1 MIERFNSA
9 CCYPTLPEVFGK
21 EFSYYE
27 EICAIITKLNEVISA
42 INNFNGVTKEYVDNQ
57 LTALESDLTRLIEE
71 TNVQTKQ
78 ELIGIISE
86 IQNSII
92 DLKTYI
98 DNKAYSAL
106 LDSKSYTDNKC
117 NDIWIEIDKINFEGM
132 QVFNPVKGYTTFI
145 GTALNDIYE
154 IFRFNAFTA
163 NEYDAEKFT
172 ADFYDSQLISAT
184 AFDFFGKAYFNG
196 YCKVFNPVTGERVNV
211 QTTINSLADLH
222 RQPLT
227 AKSYDDKQL
236 TATVYDSKQ
245 ITAYNY
251 DFEGQIY
258 LN

>member
-1 MIERFNSA
+1 MNQCFKSA

-27 EICAIITKLNEVISA
+27 EICALITKLNEVIA
-42 INNFNGVTKEYVDNQ
+42 EVNNFNGVTKDYVDNQ
-57 LTALESDLTRLIEE
+57 LTALESDLTRLIAE
-71 TNVQTKQ
+71 TNAQTKQ

-98 DNKAYSAL
+98 DSKADNVLIS
-106 LDSKSYTDNKC
+106 SMRYTDNKC
-117 NDIWIEIDKINFEGM
+117 HELQIEIDKINFEGL

-163 NEYDAEKFT
+163 NEYDAEEFT

-184 AFDFFGKAYFNG
+184 TFDFFGKAYFNG
-196 YCKVFNPVTGERVNV
+196 YCKVFNPITGTRDSV
-211 QTTINSLADLH
+211 QTAIDSLADLH

-227 AKSYDDKQL
+227 AKGYDDKQL

-245 ITAYNY
+245 ITAYQY
-251 DFEGQIY
+251 DFEGQLY

>member
-9 CCYPTLPEVFGK
+9 CCYPTLPEIFGK

-27 EICAIITKLNEVISA
+27 EICAIITKLNEVIA
-42 INNFNGVTKEYVDNQ
+42 EVNNFNGVTQEYVDNQ
-57 LTALESDLTRLIEE
+57 LTALESELTRLIQA
-71 TNVQTKQ
+71 TNAQTKQ

-98 DNKAYSAL
+98 NNKADNVLIESIR
-106 LDSKSYTDNKC
+106 YTDDMAFYLQTK
-117 NDIWIEIDKINFEGM
+117 IDKINFEGV
-132 QVFNPVKGYTTFI
+132 QVFNPVKGYDTFI

-163 NEYDAEKFT
+163 NEYDAEEFT
-172 ADFYDSQLISAT
+172 ADFYDNQLISAT
-184 AFDFFGKAYFNG
+184 CYDFFGKAYFNG
-196 YCKVFNPVTGERVNV
+196 YCKVFNPVTGERDSV
-211 QTTINSLADLH
+211 QTAINSLADLH
-222 RQPLT
+222 RQALT
-227 AKSYDDKQL
+227 AKGYDDKQL

-245 ITAYNY
+245 ITAYQY
-251 DFEGQIY
+251 DSEGQIY

>member
-9 CCYPTLPEVFGK
+9 CCYPTLPEIFGK

-27 EICAIITKLNEVISA
+27 EICAIITKLNEVIA
-42 INNFNGVTKEYVDNQ
+42 EVNNFNGVTQEYVDNQ
-57 LTALESDLTRLIEE
+57 LTALESELTRLIQA
-71 TNVQTKQ
+71 TNAQTKQ

-98 DNKAYSAL
+98 NNKADNAL
-106 LDSKSYTDNKC
+106 IQSIRYTDEKC
-117 NDIWIEIDKINFEGM
+117 FDLQTKIDKINFEGV

-163 NEYDAEKFT
+163 NEYDAEEFT
-172 ADFYDSQLISAT
+172 ADFYDNQLISAT
-184 AFDFFGKAYFNG
+184 CYDFFGKAYFNG
-196 YCKVFNPVTGERVNV
+196 YCKVFNPVTGERDSV
-211 QTTINSLADLH
+211 QTAIDSLADLH

-227 AKSYDDKQL
+227 AKGYDDKQL

-245 ITAYNY
+245 ITANQY

>member
-1 MIERFNSA
+1 MIQCFKSA

-27 EICAIITKLNEVISA
+27 EICALITKLNEVIA
-42 INNFNGVTKEYVDNQ
+42 EVNNFNGVTQEYVDNQ

-106 LDSKSYTDNKC
+106 LESKSYTDNKC
-117 NDIWIEIDKINFEGM
+117 NELQVEIDKINFEGV
-132 QVFNPVKGYTTFI
+132 QVFNPVKGYNTFI

-163 NEYDAEKFT
+163 NEYDAEEFT

-184 AFDFFGKAYFNG
+184 TFDFFGKAYFNG
-196 YCKVFNPVTGERVNV
+196 YCKVFNPLTGTRDSV
-211 QTTINSLADLH
+211 QTAIDSLADLH
-222 RQPLT
+222 RKPLT
-227 AKSYDDKQL
+227 AKEYDDKQF
-236 TATVYDSKQ
+236 TATIYDSKQ
-245 ITAYNY
+245 ITAYQY
-251 DFEGQIY
+251 DFEGQLY

>member
-71 TNVQTKQ
+71 TNAQTKQ
-78 ELIGIISE
+78 ELIGIITE

-117 NDIWIEIDKINFEGM
+117 NDILIEIDKINFANTYYSRRFIMERLN
-132 QVFNPVKGYTTFI
+132 VFNYYYSK
-145 GTALNDIYE
+145 DD
-154 IFRFNAFTA
+154 RMC
-163 NEYDAEKFT
+163 
-172 ADFYDSQLISAT
+172 
-184 AFDFFGKAYFNG
+184 
-196 YCKVFNPVTGERVNV
+196 CKKMIMCR
-211 QTTINSLADLH
+211 DK
-222 RQPLT
+222 
-227 AKSYDDKQL
+227 KSMNCCR
-236 TATVYDSKQ
+236 
-245 ITAYNY
+245 NY
-251 DFEGQIY
+251 
-258 LN
+258 